1 MREHPF
7 SKSLTRSKRN
17 RREQR
22 SRKYGVLD
30 TNIDRQI
37 WVIHA
42 AIVEKLIADT
52 ALIEQVKDSIDQK
65 MEEGHPRFKTLRSWR
80 FILEGCRSHE
90 QLREEILEDSDY
102 KRKLRRATPF
112 GGILTEEERVA
123 ALEKAAV
130 GPTPE

>member
-7 SKSLTRSKRN
+7 SKSLSRHKRS

-22 SRKYGVLD
+22 SRKFGVLD

-37 WVIHA
+37 WAIHE
-42 AIVEKLIADT
+42 AIVDKLIADPR
-52 ALIEQVKDSIDQK
+52 LIEQVKASIEQK
-65 MEEGHPRFKTLRSWR
+65 MEEGHPRFKSLRSWW
-80 FILEGCRSHE
+80 FILEGCRTHE
-90 QLREEILEDSDY
+90 QLRSEILEESDY

-112 GGILTEEERVA
+112 SGILSEEERVA